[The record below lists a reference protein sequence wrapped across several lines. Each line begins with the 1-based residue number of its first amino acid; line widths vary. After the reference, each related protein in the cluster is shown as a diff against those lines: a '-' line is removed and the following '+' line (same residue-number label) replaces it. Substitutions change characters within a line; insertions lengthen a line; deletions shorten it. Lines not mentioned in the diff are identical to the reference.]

1 MRNFCNLVAGIPIAQ
16 RIKIIQERMSVS
28 TILII
33 IGFLGVY
40 LLLFRPTSRGKE
52 IDLRKLKSG
61 SKRQRQ
67 IEKVEFGDRS
77 FFHEYTYKPN
87 TKLAEDLIIFTEV
100 STHAQLKILAG
111 KKLKSSELE
120 FSIPKGY
127 ETGDQEFDEN
137 FIVSCDN
144 QLIKKEIF
152 GNASVRQAIK
162 NAMLS
167 EASKITLIEGLLKF
181 TIPVSHFRENKDLEN
196 GELIYKALTKISDA
210 LPHELSYLKPV
221 SVGPSYSAKD
231 VAQASPLILVLLAA
245 VLWQFITP
253 AFEHIDFNS
262 MLLSSF
268 SLTLPLSILYLI
280 FCTHA
285 LKNAPALKK
294 GYSVIIITSITAIPV
309 IVLSFLIFIN
319 GFFDDAKP
327 LARQAKIV
335 NKKMTGRSHDKFQI
349 TARVQTSPII
359 DKTIYLTRLKF
370 KQVEEGATRI
380 TIFEKP
386 GFLGYPWIESTELK
400 TKE

>member
-1 MRNFCNLVAGIPIAQ
+1 
-16 RIKIIQERMSVS
+16 MSLS

-33 IGFLGVY
+33 IGFIGVY
-40 LLLFRPTSRGKE
+40 LLLFRPTARGKE
-52 IDLRKLKSG
+52 IDLRGLKSG
-61 SKRQRQ
+61 TRRPSQ
-67 IEKVEFGDRS
+67 IEKVEFGERT

-87 TKLAEDLIIFTEV
+87 TKMAEDLIIFTEV

-111 KKLKSSELE
+111 KKLKSAELG
-120 FSIPKGY
+120 FSLPRGY

-137 FIVSCDN
+137 FIVSCSD
-144 QLIKKEIF
+144 QLIKKEVF
-152 GNASVRQAIK
+152 GSATVRQSIK

-167 EASKITLIEGLLKF
+167 EASKISLVEGLLKF

-196 GELIYKALTKISDA
+196 GELIYKALIKISDA

-231 VAQASPLILVLLAA
+231 IAQISPLLLVLLAA
-245 VLWQFITP
+245 ILWQFITP
-253 AFEHIDFNS
+253 KFEPIDFNS

-268 SLTLPLSILYLI
+268 SLTLPLSIIYLI

-285 LKNAPALKK
+285 LKNAAALKR
-294 GYSVIIITSITAIPV
+294 GYSVIIITAITAIPI
-309 IVLSFLIFIN
+309 IVLSLTIFIN

-327 LARQAKIV
+327 LVRQAKIV

-370 KQVEEGATRI
+370 KQVEEGATKI

-386 GFLGYPWIESTELK
+386 GFLGYPWIESTEL
-400 TKE
+400 TTNE